1 MTSYSLADS
10 QMKTIK
16 QTAEGR
22 STEKKLIATTI
33 AVLVLSSSSFASGGI
48 WITISGNQGQKN
60 TQADE
65 FRYSQ
70 SPRDL
75 VGGSSSMAAVNAGT
89 NARGASA
96 AGGRAA
102 MRRVNDPVVIVK
114 PMDES
119 SSFFV
124 NAAANGATFTNVR
137 FEFKRTVGTRTEVFQ
152 TVTLT
157 NVIVSSVREI
167 NGNGGRP
174 MQEVSFTFQKI
185 EYQNKDGDAAAPAS
199 WKWQ

>member
-1 MTSYSLADS
+1 M
-10 QMKTIK
+10 
-16 QTAEGR
+16 
-22 STEKKLIATTI
+22 KKLIATTI
-33 AVLVLSSSSFASGGI
+33 AVLVWSSTTFATGGI
-48 WITISGNQGQKN
+48 WITISGNTGQKN
-60 TQADE
+60 TQAEE

-75 VGGSSSMAAVNAGT
+75 AGGSSSMAAVNAGT
-89 NARGASA
+89 NARGAS
-96 AGGRAA
+96 GGRAA
-102 MRRVNDPVVIVK
+102 MRRTNDPVVIVK
-114 PMDES
+114 PMDET

-124 NAAANGATFTNVR
+124 NAAANGATFTYVR
-137 FEFKRTVGTRTEVFQ
+137 FEFKRTVGTRTEVYQ

-157 NVIVSSVREI
+157 NATISSVREI

-185 EYQNKDGDAAAPAS
+185 EYSNKDGDAAAPAS

>member
-1 MTSYSLADS
+1 M
-10 QMKTIK
+10 
-16 QTAEGR
+16 
-22 STEKKLIATTI
+22 KKLIATTI
-33 AVLVLSSSSFASGGI
+33 AVLVWSSTTFATGGL
-48 WITISGNQGQKN
+48 WITISGNSGQTN
-60 TQADE
+60 TQATE

-75 VGGSSSMAAVNAGT
+75 AGGSSSAAVAGAAT
-89 NARGASA
+89 SARGAG
-96 AGGRAA
+96 GGRAA

-114 PMDES
+114 ALDET

-124 NAAANGATFTNVR
+124 NAAANGATFTYVM

-152 TVTLT
+152 TVKLT
-157 NVIVSSVREI
+157 NATISSVREI
-167 NGNGGRP
+167 SGNGGRP

-185 EYQNKDGDAAAPAS
+185 EYSNKDGDAAAPAS

>member
-1 MTSYSLADS
+1 M
-10 QMKTIK
+10 
-16 QTAEGR
+16 
-22 STEKKLIATTI
+22 KKLIATTI
-33 AVLVLSSSSFASGGI
+33 VVLALSSSTFATGGI

-60 TQADE
+60 TQAEE

-75 VGGSSSMAAVNAGT
+75 AGGSSSMAAVNAGT
-89 NARGASA
+89 SARGAGG
-96 AGGRAA
+96 GGRAA
-102 MRRVNDPVVIVK
+102 MRRAGDPVVIVK
-114 PMDES
+114 PMDET

-124 NAAANGATFTNVR
+124 KAAASGETLTSVV
-137 FEFKRTVGTRTEVFQ
+137 FEFKRTVGTSTEVYQ

-157 NVIVSSVREI
+157 NAIVSSVRDI

-185 EYQNKDGDAAAPAS
+185 EYSNKDGAAAAPTS
-199 WKWQ
+199 WRQ